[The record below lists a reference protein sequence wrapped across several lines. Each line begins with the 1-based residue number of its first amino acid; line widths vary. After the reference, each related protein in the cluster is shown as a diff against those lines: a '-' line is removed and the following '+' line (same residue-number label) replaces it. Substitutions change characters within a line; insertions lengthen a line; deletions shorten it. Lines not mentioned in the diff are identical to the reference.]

1 MRYSLVYA
9 MSCSIVIVDYQM
21 GNLNS
26 VRKQFERLRARVAI
40 SSDPYVIAA
49 ADKVVLPGVGHFQ
62 KAMSNLASMHL
73 VDILNEQVLVKKK
86 PILGICLG
94 MQLLAKSSEESE
106 AGLAIGLGFLD
117 ATVVRFQVAPSAH
130 NEQARKVPHMGWNQI
145 AHMNT
150 SPLMNGIDEASE
162 FYFVHS
168 YHLQVND
175 PSLAINQTHYVY
187 DFVSAVEKANV
198 FGVQYHPEKSHEPG
212 QRLLKNFMEL

>member
-1 MRYSLVYA
+1 
-9 MSCSIVIVDYQM
+9 
-21 GNLNS
+21 
-26 VRKQFERLRARVAI
+26 
-40 SSDPYVIAA
+40 
-49 ADKVVLPGVGHFQ
+49 VVLPGVGHFQ

-106 AGLAIGLGFLD
+106 SGLAIGLGFLD
-117 ATVVRFQVAPSAH
+117 ATVVRFQVAPSTL
-130 NEQARKVPHMGWNQI
+130 NEQAQKVPHMGWNQI
-145 AHMNT
+145 AHVNP

-168 YHLQVND
+168 YHLQVNA
-175 PSLAINQTHYVY
+175 PSLAINQTHHVY
-187 DFVSAVEKANV
+187 DFVSAAASANV

-212 QRLLKNFMEL
+212 QRLLKNFVDL